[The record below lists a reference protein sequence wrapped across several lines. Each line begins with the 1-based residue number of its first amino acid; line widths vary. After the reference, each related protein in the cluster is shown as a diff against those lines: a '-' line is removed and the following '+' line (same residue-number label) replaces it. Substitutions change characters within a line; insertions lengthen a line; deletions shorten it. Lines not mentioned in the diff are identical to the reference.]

1 MYVLTLERMG
11 RERTNQDLVCEECR
25 HPGQPAC
32 ERGTLPLDVVLCDR
46 CWNRLA
52 NDLAEIDEA
61 TGLPRPEPDP
71 DDVEWIEPEGCP
83 KCGMEVRTMPTNYDR
98 WVNLSTA
105 PARAKEVPR
114 RYRWRI
120 VTKTARHSTYP
131 VAKIAVRVS
140 GLEPMPDDMVIP
152 AHTVECEHPAARA
165 KVEEAWRADRARQ
178 TWVPPSVEEYED
190 DE

>member
-1 MYVLTLERMG
+1 MG

-25 HPGQPAC
+25 DPSWPAR

-46 CWNRLA
+46 CWNQLA

-61 TGLPRPEPDP
+61 TDPPRPEPDL

-83 KCGMEVRTMPTNYDR
+83 KCGMQVRTMPTNYDR

-120 VTKTARHSTYP
+120 VTKPARHSTYP
-131 VAKIAVRVS
+131 VAMIAVRVS
-140 GLEPMPDDMVIP
+140 GLEPLPDDMVIP
-152 AHTVECEHPAARA
+152 AHTVECQHPSARA
-165 KVEEAWRADRARQ
+165 KVEEAWRVDRARQ
-178 TWVPPSVEEYED
+178 AWVPPSVEEFED
-190 DE
+190 DEA